1 MTAPGPCG
9 RGLLVSLRMN
19 DSYMARRLRRGPL
32 VDIFE
37 KVEAGERLPF
47 EDGVRLYETEDI
59 NGVGYMAN
67 LVRERMHG
75 DVTYYNVNSHINYS
89 NVCVLWKACKFCA
102 FGKKEGDKD
111 AYAYSLEE
119 IFKMAEGLGKGRT
132 EFHMVGGL
140 HPDLPFDYYLEMIH
154 GIKEIHPY
162 LHLKCFTSTEIR
174 WLADH
179 VAKMSIAETLD
190 ALVRAGLGSLT
201 GGGAEIFAEPTRSE
215 ICKGKQS
222 ADDWLEVHR
231 VAHGMGMRSTCTM
244 LYGHVESD
252 ADRVDHML
260 RLRDLQDETGGFTA
274 FIPLAFHPDNTQM
287 AHIPGPGGTLD
298 IKNYAVARLLLDN
311 IDHIKAYWIMV
322 GVAIAQVSQRFGVA
336 DLDGT
341 VVQEKIYHMA
351 GAKTPQE
358 LGVADIR
365 RIIEEMGRRPV
376 ERDTLYR
383 EVERLG
389 DTWAVK
395 V

>member
-1 MTAPGPCG
+1 
-9 RGLLVSLRMN
+9 
-19 DSYMARRLRRGPL
+19 

-222 ADDWLEVHR
+222 ADDWLEVHH

-322 GVAIAQVSQRFGVA
+322 GVPIAQVSQRFGVA

>member
-1 MTAPGPCG
+1 MTETF
-9 RGLLVSLRMN
+9 
-19 DSYMARRLRRGPL
+19 MARRLRRGPL
-32 VDIFE
+32 ADIFE
-37 KVEAGERLPF
+37 KVEAGERLSI
-47 EDGVRLYETEDI
+47 EEGLRLYQTDDI
-59 NGVGYMAN
+59 AGLGHMAN

-75 DVTYYNVNSHINYS
+75 DATYYNVNSHINYS

-102 FGKKEGDKD
+102 FARKEGQEG

-154 GIKEIHPY
+154 GIKEIHPH
-162 LHLKCFTSTEIR
+162 LHLKIFTSTEIR

-179 VAKMSIAETLD
+179 VAKMSVEETLG

-201 GGGAEIFAEPTRSE
+201 GGGAEIFAESTRSV

-222 ADDWLEVHR
+222 AEDWLDVHR
-231 VAHGMGMRSTCTM
+231 IAHGMGLRSSCTM
-244 LYGHVESD
+244 LYGHVETD
-252 ADRVDHML
+252 EDRVDHML
-260 RLRDLQDETGGFTA
+260 RLRELQDETGGFTT
-274 FIPLAFHPDNTQM
+274 FIPLAFHPDNSQM
-287 AHIPGPGGTLD
+287 ADVPGPGGLLD
-298 IKNYAVARLLLDN
+298 IRNYAAARLLLDN

-322 GVAIAQVSQRFGVA
+322 GVPIAQISQRFGV
-336 DLDGT
+336 DDIDGT

-351 GAKTPQE
+351 GAQTPQE
-358 LGVADIR
+358 IGVDEIR
-365 RIIEEMGRRPV
+365 RIIEEVGRRPV

-383 EVERLG
+383 EVKRLG

-395 V
+395 A